1 MLEQWCG
8 DASQILP
15 IFLSGKWM
23 RQKLPDCLYG
33 VISALLFRSTEMGN
47 DIAEEL
53 SSLGFEL
60 PDKPFR
66 VAYFSLDD
74 DRLQSLSGK
83 DRHNCRLNMYNALR
97 DYLIRVSPDCSYCLH
112 VLLMGQLISVYFADD
127 TDKLI
132 SICKNAVSYAEKV
145 LDFSVHATISTEQSK
160 IDSMDTACRMVRDF
174 ENSRTFYADFVG
186 QVFDIPADA
195 MIRMVDHAQRMRF
208 EQIFFQTADQIC
220 GCVRAL
226 DCELVAQYLREQ
238 LLKIAENCLGM
249 PYPTTLNLTINRF
262 VSLLQYRLAEQEL
275 ADWRYLAQID
285 FSRELISC
293 TDLETYLGQSQTIAK
308 ALVEHYRRRT
318 EDQHDKLMHRIYDY
332 VEGNAT
338 DMNMGLSSVARE
350 FKIKPREAAES
361 FRQYFGESV
370 NDVIHRARVK
380 TAKELLLTTDMPVQE
395 IAEAVGYCSLAT
407 MYRAF
412 TKLEGVAPGKLR
424 QGKGIG

>member
-1 MLEQWCG
+1 MELKQPE
-8 DASQILP
+8 
-15 IFLSGKWM
+15 
-23 RQKLPDCLYG
+23 CLYG
-33 VISALLFRSTEMGN
+33 VISALLFRSSEMGN

-53 SSLGFEL
+53 SSLGIDL

-83 DRHNCRLNMYNALR
+83 DRHNCRLNMYDALR
-97 DYLIRVSPDCSYCLH
+97 DTLIRFSPEDSYSIH
-112 VLLMGQLISVYFADD
+112 VLLLGQLISVFYDEE
-127 TDKLI
+127 TDLFVD
-132 SICKNAVSYAEKV
+132 ICKEAVAHAEKE
-145 LDFSVHATISTEQSK
+145 LDFSAHASISTQQNSVENV
-160 IDSMDTACRMVRDF
+160 DAACRLVRDF

-195 MIRMVDHAQRMRF
+195 MIRMVDHDQRTRF
-208 EQIFFQTADQIC
+208 EQTFFQTAEHVC
-220 GCVRAL
+220 GSVRAK
-226 DCELVAQYLREQ
+226 DCELVTQYLREQ

-275 ADWRYLAQID
+275 ADWRYLAQMD
-285 FSRELISC
+285 FSRDLISC
-293 TDLETYLGQSQTIAK
+293 ANLEQYLDHSRVIAE
-308 ALVEHYRRRT
+308 ALVEHYCKRT
-318 EDQHDKLMHRIYDY
+318 ANQHDKLMHSIYDF
-332 VEGNAT
+332 VEQNAT
-338 DMNMGLSSVARE
+338 DVNMGLSVVARE

-370 NDVIHRARVK
+370 NDVMHRARVRQ
-380 TAKELLLTTDMPVQE
+380 AKEMLLTTDMPVQE